1 VTSGKSPRDAFVQ
14 FCIAASHHFNV
25 LLSKLPLECGSIQ
38 DHIEV
43 RLGVSFAW
51 FNNVE
56 YKMTRSVRQHPFVA
70 NTAYE
75 SEKNDKRLA
84 HMRER
89 KWIHDHLKP
98 TAAVVEDFDIPT
110 FHEHP
115 KSGRDLFAKHGK
127 ALHAEAAS
135 AFRK

>member
-1 VTSGKSPRDAFVQ
+1 
-14 FCIAASHHFNV
+14 
-25 LLSKLPLECGSIQ
+25 
-38 DHIEV
+38 
-43 RLGVSFAW
+43 
-51 FNNVE
+51 
-56 YKMTRSVRQHPFVA
+56 MTRSVRQNPFVPNA
-70 NTAYE
+70 TNE

-89 KWIHDHLKP
+89 KWIHDHLTP
-98 TAAVVEDFDIPT
+98 SAATKEDFDIPT

-127 ALHAEAAS
+127 VLQVEEAT

>member
-1 VTSGKSPRDAFVQ
+1 
-14 FCIAASHHFNV
+14 
-25 LLSKLPLECGSIQ
+25 
-38 DHIEV
+38 
-43 RLGVSFAW
+43 
-51 FNNVE
+51 
-56 YKMTRSVRQHPFVA
+56 MTRSVRQNPFVA

-89 KWIHDHLKP
+89 KWIHDHLTP
-98 TAAVVEDFDIPT
+98 GAAAVEDFDIPT

-127 ALHAEAAS
+127 ALHAEIAT

>member
-1 VTSGKSPRDAFVQ
+1 MIHAAMQCVFCNANFQGVNLSGFTLA
-14 FCIAASHHFNV
+14 
-25 LLSKLPLECGSIQ
+25 LECGLDQ
-38 DHIEV
+38 DHIGFRE
-43 RLGVSFAW
+43 RVSFTW

-56 YKMTRSVRQHPFVA
+56 CKMTRSVRQNPFVA

-84 HMRER
+84 HQRER

-98 TAAVVEDFDIPT
+98 TEAGAEDFDIPN

-115 KSGRDLFAKHGK
+115 KSGRNLFAKHGK
-127 ALHAEAAS
+127 ELHAEDTG

>member
-1 VTSGKSPRDAFVQ
+1 MAALSLMQCCT
-14 FCIAASHHFNV
+14 AASHLV
-25 LLSKLPLECGSIQ
+25 KTLQSKLALECGSIQ
-38 DHIEV
+38 DHIDY
-43 RLGVSFAW
+43 RLRVSFAW

-56 YKMTRSVRQHPFVA
+56 CTMTRSVRQHPFVA

-84 HMRER
+84 HQRER
-89 KWIHDHLKP
+89 KWIHDHLTP
-98 TAAVVEDFDIPT
+98 TAATAEDFDIPT

-127 ALHAEAAS
+127 ALHAEEAA